1 MINAI
6 AIRCR
11 ENKLNF
17 GSERCQQ
24 IQTLHKIST
33 LKHVTIAENATFQA
47 HA

>member
-6 AIRCR
+6 ALRCR

-17 GSERCQQ
+17 GSECCQK
-24 IQTLHKIST
+24 IHTLHKISI

-47 HA
+47 HT